1 MVKPEIAGENLIL
14 HVEGMDKVWALK
26 SQLTIPLKH
35 ISGVRVDEVLVKK
48 WYQGVR
54 LPGTSIPGVITAGT
68 VIKKAS
74 ACFGTSTTRRRPL
87 CSLLLTKRT
96 MS

>member
-1 MVKPEIAGENLIL
+1 M
-14 HVEGMDKVWALK
+14 EGVWTLK
-26 SQLTIPLKH
+26 SQLIIPLKH
-35 ISGVRVDEVLVKK
+35 ITGIRLDEEMVKQ
-48 WYQGVR
+48 WYHGVR